1 MIDGARRRP
10 GTGHAGMVARTMAMV
25 SDPGGGSAMY
35 EFMIARRHLR
45 SMRRRKR
52 VSFTV
57 VVASAG
63 VGLGVAALVIVLS
76 VSNGF
81 STLVWDRLLGVNAHA
96 TVRKERGQRIEAP
109 QELLNALSAHPQ
121 VTAVSPFVA
130 SEGALLHRSFDD
142 ETYSAGVMVRGVTPD
157 GLEAVSD
164 LADYIW
170 GGTLDLGPR
179 EAEGRG
185 RVYGI
190 VIGRYLADQLGVRI
204 GSEVH
209 LWILPHEIFAAQ
221 TRFRRYVVTGI
232 FSSGNPEFDSGL
244 AYVSLAAARRDLGWE
259 RHITGVRLRF
269 DDAFRAQDVS
279 TVVEAS
285 VRRLD
290 PALAVHPWMRDH
302 GNLYFSIHLEKWASF
317 LGIGLIVVVA
327 GFNIVSVLTMNV
339 AEKRREI
346 GILKTLG
353 VPPHRIGRIFTWQGL
368 AVGLSGVLFG
378 NLLGFAMCW
387 AQQRY
392 ELLKIPGDVL
402 ITQALPV
409 EMRAFDF
416 LAISAS
422 AALICYLFTLF
433 PARDAASLDPV
444 EAIRT

>member
-1 MIDGARRRP
+1 MIGGARRRRTR
-10 GTGHAGMVARTMAMV
+10 GAVAWSPAMSPNQDEGYV
-25 SDPGGGSAMY
+25 MY
-35 EFMIARRHLR
+35 EFLIAGRYLR

-57 VVASAG
+57 VVAAAG

-96 TVRKERGQRIEAP
+96 TVRNEAGQRIESP
-109 QELLNALSAHPQ
+109 RKLLNALSAHPQ

-142 ETYSAGVMVRGVTPD
+142 DVYSAGVMVRGVTPD
-157 GLEAVSD
+157 GLKAVSD

-170 GGTLDLGPR
+170 GGALDLGAR
-179 EAEGRG
+179 ETEGRG
-185 RVYGI
+185 RVFGI
-190 VIGRYLADQLGVRI
+190 VIGRYLADQLGARV

-209 LWILPHEIFAAQ
+209 LWILPQDIFAAQ

-232 FSSGNPEFDSGL
+232 FSSGNPEIDSGL
-244 AYVSLAAARRDLGWE
+244 AYVSLDAARRDLGWE
-259 RHITGVRLRF
+259 HQITGARLRF
-269 DDAFRAQDVS
+269 DDAFGAQEIS
-279 TVVEAS
+279 AVVEES

-290 PALAVHPWMRDH
+290 PALIVRPWMRDH

-339 AEKRREI
+339 AERRREI
-346 GILKTLG
+346 GILKALG

-368 AVGLSGVLFG
+368 AVGLSGVMLG
-378 NLLGFAMCW
+378 NLLGLALCW
-387 AQQRY
+387 VQQRY

-402 ITQALPV
+402 ITHALPV
-409 EMRAFDF
+409 EMQASDF

-433 PARDAASLDPV
+433 PARDAAALDPI

>member
-1 MIDGARRRP
+1 MIDGARRLS
-10 GTGHAGMVARTMAMV
+10 GTGHAGAVAWSLTV
-25 SDPGGGSAMY
+25 SSNPDGGSAMY
-35 EFMIARRHLR
+35 EFLIARRYLR

-57 VVASAG
+57 MVAAAG

-96 TVRKERGQRIEAP
+96 TVRKEAGQRIEDP
-109 QELLNALSAHPQ
+109 EELLNVLYAHPQ

-142 ETYSAGVMVRGVTPD
+142 EVYSAGVMVRGVTPD

-164 LADYIW
+164 LSDYIW
-170 GGTLDLGPR
+170 GGALDLGPR

-190 VIGRYLADQLGVRI
+190 VIGRYLADQLGVRV

-209 LWILPHEIFAAQ
+209 LWILPQEIFAAQ

-232 FSSGNPEFDSGL
+232 FSSGNPDFDSGL
-244 AYVSLAAARRDLGWE
+244 AFVSLAAARRDLGWE

-269 DDAFRAQDVS
+269 DDAFRAQEIS
-279 TVVEAS
+279 AVVEESA
-285 VRRLD
+285 RRLD

-339 AEKRREI
+339 AERRREI
-346 GILKTLG
+346 GILKALG

-368 AVGLSGVLFG
+368 AVGLSGVLLG
-378 NLLGFAMCW
+378 NLLGLSLCW

-392 ELLKIPGDVL
+392 EFLKIPGDVL

-409 EMRAFDF
+409 EMQASDF

-422 AALICYLFTLF
+422 ATLICYLFTLF
-433 PARDAASLDPV
+433 PARDAAALDPV
-444 EAIRT
+444 EAIRM

>member
-1 MIDGARRRP
+1 
-10 GTGHAGMVARTMAMV
+10 MV
-25 SDPGGGSAMY
+25 
-35 EFMIARRHLR
+35 EILIARRYLR

-57 VVASAG
+57 VVAAAG

-96 TVRKERGQRIEAP
+96 TVRKEAGQRIVAP
-109 QELLNALSAHPQ
+109 QELLNALSSLPQ
-121 VTAVSPFVA
+121 VRAISPFVA
-130 SEGALLHRSFDD
+130 SEGALLHRSVEEDVH
-142 ETYSAGVMVRGVTPD
+142 SAGVMVRGVTPD

-170 GGTLDLGPR
+170 GGALDLGPR
-179 EAEGRG
+179 DAEGRG

-190 VIGRYLADQLGVRI
+190 VIGRWLADQLGVRV

-209 LWILPHEIFAAQ
+209 LWILPQEIFAAQ

-244 AYVSLAAARRDLGWE
+244 AYVSLDAARRDLGWE

-269 DDAFRAQDVS
+269 DDAFRAQAIS
-279 TVVEAS
+279 AVVEKA

-290 PALAVHPWMRDH
+290 PAYAVHPWMRDH

-339 AEKRREI
+339 AERRREI

-353 VPPHRIGRIFTWQGL
+353 VPPHRIGRIFSAQGL
-368 AVGLSGVLFG
+368 AVGLSGVLLG
-378 NLLGFAMCW
+378 NLLGFALCW
-387 AQQRY
+387 IQQRY
-392 ELLKIPGDVL
+392 ELLEIPGDVL
-402 ITQALPV
+402 ITRALPV
-409 EMRAFDF
+409 EMQATDF

-433 PARDAASLDPV
+433 PARDAAALDPV

>member
-1 MIDGARRRP
+1 MIVGARRRR
-10 GTGHAGMVARTMAMV
+10 ARGAAAWSPAMSPNPDEGYV
-25 SDPGGGSAMY
+25 MY
-35 EFMIARRHLR
+35 EFLIARRYLR

-57 VVASAG
+57 VVAAAG

-96 TVRKERGQRIEAP
+96 TVRNEAGQRIESP
-109 QELLNALSAHPQ
+109 RELLNALSAHPH

-130 SEGALLHRSFDD
+130 SEGALLHRSFDGNV
-142 ETYSAGVMVRGVTPD
+142 YSAGVMVRGVTPD
-157 GLEAVSD
+157 GLTAVSD

-170 GGTLDLGPR
+170 GGALDLGAR
-179 EAEGRG
+179 ESEGRG
-185 RVYGI
+185 RVFGI
-190 VIGRYLADQLGVRI
+190 VVGRYLADQLGVRV

-209 LWILPHEIFAAQ
+209 LWILPQDIFAAQ

-232 FSSGNPEFDSGL
+232 FSSGNPEIDSGL
-244 AYVSLAAARRDLGWE
+244 AYVSLDAARRDLGWE
-259 RHITGVRLRF
+259 RQITGARLRF
-269 DDAFRAQDVS
+269 DDAFRAQEIS
-279 TVVEAS
+279 AVVEES
-285 VRRLD
+285 VRGLD
-290 PALAVHPWMRDH
+290 PALIVRPWMRDH

-339 AEKRREI
+339 AERRREI
-346 GILKTLG
+346 GILKALG

-368 AVGLSGVLFG
+368 AVGLSGVMLG
-378 NLLGFAMCW
+378 NLLGLALCW
-387 AQQRY
+387 VQQRY
-392 ELLKIPGDVL
+392 EPLKIPGDVL

-409 EMRAFDF
+409 EMRAYDF

-433 PARDAASLDPV
+433 PARDAAALDPV

>member
-1 MIDGARRRP
+1 
-10 GTGHAGMVARTMAMV
+10 MV
-25 SDPGGGSAMY
+25 
-35 EFMIARRHLR
+35 EILIARRYLR

-57 VVASAG
+57 VVAAAG

-96 TVRKERGQRIEAP
+96 TVRKEAGQRIEAP
-109 QELLNALSAHPQ
+109 RELLNALSSQPQ

-130 SEGALLHRSFDD
+130 SEGALLHRSF
-142 ETYSAGVMVRGVTPD
+142 EEEVYSAGVMVRGVTPD
-157 GLEAVSD
+157 GLKAVSD

-170 GGTLDLGPR
+170 GGALDLGPR
-179 EAEGRG
+179 EAKGRG

-209 LWILPHEIFAAQ
+209 LWILPQEIFTAE

-244 AYVSLAAARRDLGWE
+244 AYVSLDAARRDLGWD
-259 RHITGVRLRF
+259 RHVTGVRLRF
-269 DDAFRAQDVS
+269 DDAFRAQEISADI
-279 TVVEAS
+279 EKA

-290 PALAVHPWMRDH
+290 PAFAVHPWMRDH

-339 AEKRREI
+339 TERRREI
-346 GILKTLG
+346 GILKALG

-368 AVGLSGVLFG
+368 AVGLSGVLLG
-378 NLLGFAMCW
+378 NLLGLALCW
-387 AQQRY
+387 AQQRF
-392 ELLKIPGDVL
+392 ELLEIPGDVL
-402 ITQALPV
+402 ITRALPV
-409 EMRAFDF
+409 EMQVSDF

-422 AALICYLFTLF
+422 ATLICYLFTLF
-433 PARDAASLDPV
+433 PARDAAALDPV

>member
-1 MIDGARRRP
+1 MTGGALRFPR
-10 GTGHAGMVARTMAMV
+10 AGRAWTVEWFLTV
-25 SDPGGGSAMY
+25 SAGRCGGSAMY
-35 EFMIARRHLR
+35 EVLIARRYLR

-57 VVASAG
+57 VVAAAG

-81 STLVWDRLLGVNAHA
+81 SSLVWDRLLGVNAHA
-96 TVRKERGQRIEAP
+96 TVRKEGGQRIEDP
-109 QELLNALSAHPQ
+109 RELLKALSALPQ
-121 VTAVSPFVA
+121 VDAVSPFVA

-142 ETYSAGVMVRGVTPD
+142 EVYSAGVMVRGVTPD

-164 LADYIW
+164 LSDYIW
-170 GGTLDLGPR
+170 GGALDLDPR
-179 EAEGRG
+179 ETEGRG

-190 VIGRYLADQLGVRI
+190 VIGRYLADQLGVRV

-232 FSSGNPEFDSGL
+232 FNAGNPEIDSGL
-244 AYVSLAAARRDLGWE
+244 AFVSIAAARRDLGWD
-259 RHITGVRLRF
+259 RHVTGVRLRF
-269 DDAFRAQDVS
+269 DDAFRAQEVS
-279 TVVEAS
+279 AVVEEA
-285 VRRLD
+285 VRRRD
-290 PALAVHPWMRDH
+290 PALVVHPWMRDH

-339 AEKRREI
+339 AERRREI

-353 VPPHRIGRIFTWQGL
+353 APPRRIGRIFTWQGL
-368 AVGLSGVLFG
+368 AVGLSGVLSG
-378 NLLGFAMCW
+378 NLLGLALCW

-402 ITQALPV
+402 ITRALPV
-409 EMRAFDF
+409 EMQASDF
-416 LAISAS
+416 LAISVS
-422 AALICYLFTLF
+422 AGLICYLFTRF
-433 PARDAASLDPV
+433 PARDAAALDPV
-444 EAIRT
+444 EAIRM

>member
-1 MIDGARRRP
+1 MIAGARRFP
-10 GTGHAGMVARTMAMV
+10 GTGHGRTATRSLTMA
-25 SDPGGGSAMY
+25 SGPGRGSAMY
-35 EFMIARRHLR
+35 EFLIARRYLR

-57 VVASAG
+57 VVAVAG

-81 STLVWDRLLGVNAHA
+81 STLVWDRLLGVNSHA
-96 TVRKERGQRIEAP
+96 TVRKDAGQRIEDP
-109 QELLNALSAHPQ
+109 WKLLNALSAQPQ

-130 SEGALLHRSFDD
+130 SEGALLHRAFDD
-142 ETYSAGVMVRGVTPD
+142 EVYSAGVMVRGVTPD
-157 GLEAVSD
+157 GLVAVSD

-170 GGTLDLGPR
+170 GGALDLGPL
-179 EAEGRG
+179 ETEGRG

-190 VIGRYLADQLGVRI
+190 VIGRYLADQLGVRV

-259 RHITGVRLRF
+259 RHVTGVRLRF
-269 DDAFRAQDVS
+269 DDAFRAQEIS
-279 TVVEAS
+279 AVVEES

-290 PALAVHPWMRDH
+290 PALVVHPWMRDH

-339 AEKRREI
+339 AERRREI

-353 VPPHRIGRIFTWQGL
+353 VPPRRIGRIFTWQGL
-368 AVGLSGVLFG
+368 AVGLSGVLSG
-378 NLLGFAMCW
+378 NLLGFALCW

-409 EMRAFDF
+409 EMQASDF

-422 AALICYLFTLF
+422 AGLICYLFTLF
-433 PARDAASLDPV
+433 PARDAAALDPV